1 MGLCCPG
8 PSPVLGGTR
17 SRVCALSFS
26 PSKCICQLLSLYL
39 CKYKHIF
46 LRPHFH
52 TCLEISI
59 SLKIVL
65 WENCTRLK
73 NRLQKKTSLMSW
85 NIEIVISPSTNHLS
99 KALTVEVRKP
109 NCTKN
114 VREQI
119 WNAKTPNRL
128 TTLAGKKSKG
138 IKIAPL

>member
-1 MGLCCPG
+1 MTLVDLGFGDQVAERKTLFSLLAADCHKLAKSLLLSLCCYSLCLRQCHHDHDPHDHQAYSPIMGLCCPG

-46 LRPHFH
+46 LRPPFH

-73 NRLQKKTSLMSW
+73 NRLQKKHRS
-85 NIEIVISPSTNHLS
+85 
-99 KALTVEVRKP
+99 
-109 NCTKN
+109 
-114 VREQI
+114 
-119 WNAKTPNRL
+119 
-128 TTLAGKKSKG
+128 
-138 IKIAPL
+138 